1 MTSVFLFTESR
12 FSPAVVVLVYKVD
25 IDHQLVDNSYSVD
38 GTYTDMHMC
47 ECIYVHII
55 YTYKGGIY
63 IFKNIF
69 ILCDNLVSSEKLMVN
84 FYLFISKR
92 QNQSSE
98 TLSILMEDIT
108 SIMYIARVPGQ
119 FS

>member
-12 FSPAVVVLVYKVD
+12 FSLAVVVLVYKVD

-55 YTYKGGIY
+55 YTYKGGIN
-63 IFKNIF
+63 IFKKHIYFVWQFSIF
-69 ILCDNLVSSEKLMVN
+69 WKTHGQFLFI
-84 FYLFISKR
+84 YLFQKDKTKAQR
-92 QNQSSE
+92 H
-98 TLSILMEDIT
+98 
-108 SIMYIARVPGQ
+108 
-119 FS
+119 